1 MIKIINK
8 LEEVID
14 FAWELSQSNLYASY
28 PRIETKNR
36 LEREL
41 NKALNRANDKV
52 IACYNQNELCGL
64 CSYFWIE
71 EEKYAQTTLFLIRE
85 NYDQIADELIEYI
98 SKQLA
103 GYEILIGV
111 PFSNEAANQYF
122 KRKNIECIESSIVT
136 NLYNLEALLNHGHN
150 DIERITKDNFDEYA
164 IFHDKHALPIGMYFN
179 SQNLKK
185 AIDGFQVFAF
195 RKEGI
200 IHGSI
205 FTNANKHLSDVVG
218 LFIDEEYK
226 NTGIESKL
234 INEMLVQ
241 LYNEFGSVK
250 EILFFVDENS
260 KDELTLVLEA
270 GFKIKEGYRCYKVR
284 L

>member
-1 MIKIINK
+1 MIKAINK
-8 LEEVID
+8 LEEVIE
-14 FAWELSQSNLYASY
+14 FAWELSKSNLHASY
-28 PRIETKNR
+28 PRIEAKNR

-41 NKALNRANDKV
+41 KKAFNAANDKV
-52 IACYNQNELCGL
+52 IVCYNQNVLCGL
-64 CSYFWIE
+64 CSYFWLE

-85 NYDQIADELIEYI
+85 NYDQIADELIDYI
-98 SKQLA
+98 SKQLV

-111 PFSNEAANQYF
+111 PFTNGAANQYF
-122 KRKNIECIESSIVT
+122 KKKNIECIESSIVT
-136 NLYNLEALLNHGHN
+136 NLYNLEAPLSQRHN
-150 DIERITKDNFDEYA
+150 DIERVTKDNFDEYA

-185 AIDGFQVFAF
+185 AIERFQVFAF
-195 RKEGI
+195 RREGI
-200 IHGSI
+200 IRGSI

-218 LFIDEEYK
+218 LFVDAEYK
-226 NTGIESKL
+226 NTGIESIL

-260 KDELTLVLEA
+260 KEELALVLEA
-270 GFKIKEGYRCYKVR
+270 GFKIKEAYRCYKVR